1 MIRSIQ
7 MPLAVFALLT
17 LLFALAL
24 IGAPVEAIAGGPSIM
39 LSTTPRVIHVVGTQ
53 SGVPDAAT
61 GRFTV
66 VVRDLA
72 ANPVPYATVQVDFS
86 SCPDVVICADQLDPE
101 VTVYG
106 NGSLSKHA
114 GSDGSVTLTIL
125 GRGTGAP
132 PQCLASACAIYGGG
146 FLIGRPLVST
156 YDLRRVGRR
165 GRGRPVRLAFG
176 LREWACTGP
185 DRTTTGAA
193 RWAPGTSRNG

>member
-1 MIRSIQ
+1 
-7 MPLAVFALLT
+7 
-17 LLFALAL
+17 
-24 IGAPVEAIAGGPSIM
+24 
-39 LSTTPRVIHVVGTQ
+39 
-53 SGVPDAAT
+53 VPDAAT

-132 PQCLASACAIYGGG
+132 PQCLASDCAIYGGG

-156 YDLRRVGRR
+156 YDLDGSGGVGAGDLSVWLSDFGSGMYWSRSDYD
-165 GRGRPVRLAFG
+165 GSGTVGAGDLSEWLAVFG
-176 LREWACTGP
+176 A
-185 DRTTTGAA
+185 
-193 RWAPGTSRNG
+193 GTSAESCAAVRP